1 MKRVTVL
8 TALLALLE
16 VGYAQEVT
24 LDELITNAKEPQR
37 FEKILEEKQM
47 SLHKKSLADTA
58 LAPLTLNH
66 SISKVNGFG
75 NSNFEY
81 DIGFSKELSLGDAQE
96 LERQQSHLSTEAS
109 ILEERRKIIGFK
121 NELRNLYH
129 QYCLD
134 LEYLNSFEEGY
145 EQITTL
151 YAKKERAYRLDEIA
165 KTELLQL
172 EFEQRALRVELES
185 IKKKIA
191 NEKAQMLSLSS
202 VEDAP
207 FSCQDIYP
215 LRSSVEVES
224 RAFGLTQEAK
234 EKRLASTHIGLK
246 RYSKKLDTIEVS
258 TMYTKELDRD
268 LYSVGVSIPLNFTSN
283 RYENEKAS
291 LLHKSSAIELRN
303 EEILAQKSYEIKV
316 LSERLSRVYEAI
328 VAKQENIEYYRSSI
342 LPLMKK
348 SYLYGES
355 SVMEYLLSRKK
366 LYTLQ
371 QRLLEEKK
379 NYYEILFKLYNIGE
393 IEENI

>member
-1 MKRVTVL
+1 MKRVAIVIS
-8 TALLALLE
+8 LLE
-16 VGYAQEVT
+16 MGYAQEIT
-24 LDELITNAKEPQR
+24 LNELITNAKEPQR
-37 FEKILEEKQM
+37 FEQILEEEQLSM
-47 SLHKKSLADTA
+47 DKKSLANTA

-66 SISKVNGFG
+66 SLSRANGVDRSG
-75 NSNFEY
+75 FEY
-81 DIGFSKELSLGDAQE
+81 DIGFSKEFSLGNVQE

-109 ILEERRKIIGFK
+109 ILEERRKIIAFK

-151 YAKKERAYRLDEIA
+151 YAKKEKAYRLDEIA

-172 EFEQRALRVELES
+172 EFEKKALKVDLES
-185 IKKKIA
+185 IRQKIA

-215 LRSSVEVES
+215 LTSSVEVES

-234 EKRLASTHIGLK
+234 EKRLASTHVGLK
-246 RYSKKLDTIEVS
+246 RYSKKLDMIELS
-258 TMYTKELDRD
+258 TMYTKELDRS
-268 LYSVGVSIPLNFTSN
+268 LYTIGVSIPLNFSSN
-283 RYENEKAS
+283 KYENEKAS
-291 LLHKSSAIELRN
+291 LLHKSSEIELRN
-303 EEILAQKSYEIKV
+303 EEVLAQKQYEIKV
-316 LSERLSRVYEAI
+316 LSERLSRVYETI
-328 VAKQENIEYYRSSI
+328 VAKQENINYYKSSI

-366 LYTLQ
+366 LYALEQT
-371 QRLLEEKK
+371 LLEEKK
-379 NYYEILFKLYNIGE
+379 TYYETLFKLYSIGE
-393 IEENI
+393 IEENNQ